1 MTTLSKNY
9 AGILAR
15 AMSMVCDEQTIKDY
29 CVRYQ
34 LDPSLC
40 YKNITEIIAPEKFL
54 NAIKVAEQ
62 EIAEKSEHG
71 INLLSL
77 FDYGKNIDKV
87 CLYYQGDTSLFEL
100 PAFTIN
106 ISHASNALAVRI
118 EEVIDEI
125 AKKSTG
131 DLVMIGGASSSFASC
146 VHYHECGKP
155 VIMTTEQS
163 LDNFK
168 SNFADLLLYGIRPSS
183 LYPAVITFDMVVR
196 KGVNQTIADVN
207 GKSINVTKLGPEK
220 AAERIIELITE
231 G

>member
-9 AGILAR
+9 AGLLAR
-15 AMSMVCDEQTIKDY
+15 AMSLTCDEQTVKDY
-29 CVRYQ
+29 CAKYQ
-34 LDPSLC
+34 FDPNLC

-54 NAIKVAEQ
+54 NAMKAAEQ
-62 EIAEKSEHG
+62 EVAEKSEQG

-77 FDYGKNIDKV
+77 FDYGRDIDKP
-87 CLYYQGDTSLFEL
+87 CLYYQGDTKFFKL
-100 PAFTIN
+100 PAFTVN

-131 DLVMIGGASSSFASC
+131 DLVMVGGASSSFASC

-168 SNFADLLLYGIRPSS
+168 SNFADLLLYGIRPSA
-183 LYPAVITFDMVVR
+183 LYPTVITFDMVVR
-196 KGVNQTIADVN
+196 KGVNQTIADVD
-207 GKSINVTKLGPEK
+207 GKSVNVTKLGPVR
-220 AAERIIELITE
+220 AAEKIIELIAGE
-231 G
+231 